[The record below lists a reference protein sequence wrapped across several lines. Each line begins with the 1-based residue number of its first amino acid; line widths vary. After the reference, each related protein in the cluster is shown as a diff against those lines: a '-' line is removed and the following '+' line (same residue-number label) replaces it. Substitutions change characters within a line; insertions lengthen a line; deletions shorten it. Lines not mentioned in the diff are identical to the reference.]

1 MKKYALPAVFVLLC
15 GVASVRADE
24 GFTGTWDTTYGPLTM
39 IQKGK
44 KGTGTYYEGK
54 AKLQGVVEGNKLKF
68 DYQEQGQ
75 GGEGVFTLSDDGKSF
90 TGKWRVVGDK
100 NWQDWNGA
108 RK

>member
-1 MKKYALPAVFVLLC
+1 MKTYALVVAVVLL
-15 GVASVRADE
+15 GGAAVRAEE

-44 KGTGTYYEGK
+44 KVTGSYYEGK
-54 AKLQGVVEGNKLKF
+54 AKLEGTIEGGKLKF

-75 GGEGVFTLSDDGKSF
+75 GGEGVFELSSDGKTF
-90 TGKWRVVGDK
+90 TGKWRVVGTK
-100 NWQDWNGA
+100 NWQEWNGT